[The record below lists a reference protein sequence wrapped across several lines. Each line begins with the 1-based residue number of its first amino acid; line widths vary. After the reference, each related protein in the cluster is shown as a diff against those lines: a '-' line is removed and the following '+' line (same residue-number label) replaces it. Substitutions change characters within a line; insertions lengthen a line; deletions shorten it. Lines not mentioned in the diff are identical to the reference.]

1 MEKKQTMI
9 QREKNGQFRKGSGG
23 RPKGSR
29 NKQTD
34 SIRQYFL
41 DFIECNS
48 VDLQDAYNDLESK
61 DKIKFISEMTR
72 FLLPSVKSVEVN
84 STIDEL
90 TAEQF
95 EEVVERIKE
104 ELTQN

>member
-1 MEKKQTMI
+1 MEGRTKT
-9 QREKNGQFRKGSGG
+9 GQFAKGNAG
-23 RPKGSR
+23 RPKGAK

-34 SIRQYFL
+34 TIRQYFL

-90 TAEQF
+90 TPAQF

-104 ELTQN
+104 ELSQ

>member
-1 MEKKQTMI
+1 MEGRTKT
-9 QREKNGQFRKGSGG
+9 GQFAKGNAG
-23 RPKGSR
+23 RPKGSK

-72 FLLPSVKSVEVN
+72 FLLPSVKSVELN
-84 STIDEL
+84 STLDEL
-90 TAEQF
+90 TEAQF
-95 EEVVERIKE
+95 EEVVARIKE
-104 ELTQN
+104 ELSQN

>member
-1 MEKKQTMI
+1 MEGRTKT
-9 QREKNGQFRKGSGG
+9 GQFAKGNAG
-23 RPKGSR
+23 RPKGAK

-34 SIRQYFL
+34 TIRQYFL

-90 TAEQF
+90 TEEQF
-95 EEVVERIKE
+95 AEVVERIKE
-104 ELTQN
+104 ELSQN

>member
-1 MEKKQTMI
+1 MDKKQTMI

-23 RPKGSR
+23 RAKGSK

-48 VDLQDAYNDLESK
+48 VDLQDAYDELESK

-90 TAEQF
+90 TDEQF
-95 EEVVERIKE
+95 AEVVERIKE
-104 ELTQN
+104 ELK

>member
-1 MEKKQTMI
+1 MEGRTKT
-9 QREKNGQFRKGSGG
+9 GQFAKGNAG
-23 RPKGSR
+23 RPKGAKG
-29 NKQTD
+29 KQTD
-34 SIRQYFL
+34 RIRQYFL

-61 DKIKFISEMTR
+61 DKIKFISDMTR
-72 FLLPSVKSVEVN
+72 FLLPSVKSVELN

-95 EEVVERIKE
+95 DEVVERIKE

>member
-1 MEKKQTMI
+1 MEGRTKT
-9 QREKNGQFRKGSGG
+9 GQFAKGNAG
-23 RPKGSR
+23 RPKGAK

-34 SIRQYFL
+34 TIRQYFL

-72 FLLPSVKSVEVN
+72 FLLPSVKSVELN
-84 STIDEL
+84 STLDEL
-90 TAEQF
+90 TDEQF
-95 EEVVERIKE
+95 AEVVERIKE
-104 ELTQN
+104 ELSQN

>member
-1 MEKKQTMI
+1 MEGRTKT
-9 QREKNGQFRKGSGG
+9 GQFAKGNAG
-23 RPKGSR
+23 RPKGAK

-48 VDLQDAYNDLESK
+48 VDLQDAYDDLESK

-72 FLLPSVKSVEVN
+72 FLLPSVKSVELN

-90 TAEQF
+90 TEQQF
-95 EEVVERIKE
+95 AEVVERIKE
-104 ELTQN
+104 ELK